1 MALVLGY
8 DIRRSDGGMVM
19 EELYEYTVTVSKH
32 GCFTVAASS
41 IYEAEKIAEN
51 MDAYE
56 LDRAATWEEAEF
68 DCVD

>member
-1 MALVLGY
+1 
-8 DIRRSDGGMVM
+8 M
-19 EELYEYTVTVSKH
+19 EELYEYTVSVSKR
-32 GCFTVAASS
+32 GSFTVAASS
-41 IYEAEKIAEN
+41 LHEALELAED

>member
-1 MALVLGY
+1 VVLGD
-8 DIRRSDGGMVM
+8 DIRRFDGGMVM

-41 IYEAEKIAEN
+41 LHEALVIAEN
-51 MDAYE
+51 MDSYE
-56 LDRAATWEEAEF
+56 LDKAATWEEAEF